1 METIS
6 YEGVVRRKVFHFL
19 EEKGMSRYR
28 FSQLSGISTST
39 LSDMEKRPD
48 YDIRESNIFK
58 VCKGM
63 GITPYELFQS
73 DEESIHTRNELE
85 NLLLTNF
92 RLLPSNYQERLIG
105 YLQCL
110 HDESEKKK

>member
-19 EEKGMSRYR
+19 KETGMSRYR

-63 GITPYELFQS
+63 GITPCELFQS
-73 DEESIHTRNELE
+73 EEEFIHTRNEQE
-85 NLLLTNF
+85 NILLTDF
-92 RLLPSNYQERLIG
+92 RLLPRNYQERLIG
-105 YLQCL
+105 YMQCL
-110 HDESEKKK
+110 HDESEEKK

>member
-19 EEKGMSRYR
+19 EETGMSRYR

-39 LSDMEKRPD
+39 LSDMEKRSD

-63 GITPYELFQS
+63 GITPCELFQS
-73 DEESIHTRNELE
+73 EEELIHTRNEQE
-85 NLLLTNF
+85 KSLLKDF
-92 RLLPSNYQERLIG
+92 RLLPQNHQERLIG
-105 YLQCL
+105 YMQCL
-110 HDESEKKK
+110 HDESEEKK